1 MWRFKKA
8 GEQVTFHYDA
18 DDRIVTQENQR
29 GAVYASMWD
38 GLNRLIETK
47 DPADN
52 LTTYKYDRAGN
63 LVRIEQNEK
72 QKQRVSE
79 KPLRDV
85 DYDARG
91 RAILIT
97 DSFGRCY
104 GAVYDERDLILER
117 TDALGRTT
125 NLDFGLRR
133 ELLAVVA
140 PVEPS
145 ITATHEMQYDRGG
158 RIDTVQRSGR

>member
-1 MWRFKKA
+1 MKSLF
-8 GEQVTFHYDA
+8 VTF
-18 DDRIVTQENQR
+18 
-29 GAVYASMWD
+29 
-38 GLNRLIETK
+38 
-47 DPADN
+47 
-52 LTTYKYDRAGN
+52 
-63 LVRIEQNEK
+63 
-72 QKQRVSE
+72 
-79 KPLRDV
+79 

-145 ITATHEMQYDRGG
+145 VTEQHTKCSMTAAD
-158 RIDTVQRSGR
+158 V